1 MPTVSSLAQYSLAF
15 DGYVFGGGSS
25 MHQILDLDGLESL
38 PSIRNQDDNRGYADG
53 MFSGNDFLSGRGIT
67 ATILTTG
74 NSATASIASATAT
87 GGSFITYN
95 TSTAHGLVSG
105 QLVTITGVISTGN
118 PTGTAGAGFNRT
130 LVAATVTSTTQFT
143 VAVVLT
149 DTRTSGGTMT
159 MSSSAQANFN
169 LLQRALLPQ
178 TTGTTVLQFQLSTAS
193 GLQRVNARVRANKT
207 LVDPDYTYGY
217 IKSQYTFFC
226 PDPRFYDDTLQTASL
241 AVSNALGRIYNRT
254 YNLIYGFGSSGAATT
269 VQNNGWATTYPTITL
284 NGPIVNPTIGNQTT
298 GNFITLTGSYS
309 NTNTIFIDLDSKYV
323 TVDGVPARNLITGN
337 STWFGAIPGVN
348 QFYLTGT
355 GTVAGTTA
363 ATVSWR
369 SAYI

>member
-1 MPTVSSLAQYSLAF
+1 MPTVTSLNQYSLAF
-15 DGYVFGGGSS
+15 NGYVFGGGSS
-25 MHQILDLDGLESL
+25 MHQILDLSGLESL
-38 PSIRNQDDNRGYADG
+38 PYIRNQDDNRGYADG
-53 MFSGNDFLSGRGIT
+53 MFTGNDFLSGREIT

-74 NSATASIASATAT
+74 NTATASISSATAT
-87 GGSFITYN
+87 GGSVITYN
-95 TSTAHGLVSG
+95 TSTAHGLVTG
-105 QLVTITGVISTGN
+105 QIVTITGVISTGN
-118 PTGTAGAGFNRT
+118 PSGTAGIGFNRT
-130 LVAATVTSTTQFT
+130 LQACTVTSPTQFT
-143 VAVVLT
+143 LAVVLT

-159 MSSSAQANFN
+159 MSSSAQANYN

-178 TTGTTVLQFQLSTAS
+178 STGTTIMQFQLSLAS

-298 GNFITLTGSYS
+298 GDFITITGSYS

-323 TVDGVPARNLITGN
+323 TIDGVPARNLITGT
-337 STWFGAIPGVN
+337 STWFGAVPGAN